1 VEEVIDLL
9 HLLSNQGERTMPIRS
24 DLVEILA
31 CPKCK
36 GTLQQVDKPE
46 GFGCAACNLFYKV
59 EDDIPDFLIE
69 EATPWKK

>member
-1 VEEVIDLL
+1 
-9 HLLSNQGERTMPIRS
+9 MPIRS

>member
-1 VEEVIDLL
+1 
-9 HLLSNQGERTMPIRS
+9 MPIRS

-36 GTLQQVDKPE
+36 GVLLQVDKPE
-46 GFGCAACNLFYKV
+46 GFGCTACNLFYKV
-59 EDDIPDFLIE
+59 EDDIPNFLIE

>member
-1 VEEVIDLL
+1 
-9 HLLSNQGERTMPIRS
+9 MPIRS

-36 GTLQQVDKPE
+36 GTIQQVDKPE
-46 GFGCAACNLFYKV
+46 GFGCAACGLFYKV
-59 EDDIPDFLIE
+59 EDDIPNFLIE